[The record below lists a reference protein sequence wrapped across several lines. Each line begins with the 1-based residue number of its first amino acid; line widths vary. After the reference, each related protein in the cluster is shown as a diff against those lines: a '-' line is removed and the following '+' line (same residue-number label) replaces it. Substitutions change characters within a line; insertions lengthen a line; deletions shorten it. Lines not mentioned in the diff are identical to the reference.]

1 MRCAPCLLLG
11 MLSFGAVASA
21 RADLVP
27 SPAQVDFSDQAT
39 GTTSEPKPTTFRNTG
54 NQSVTVT
61 AVSAITIEAF
71 ARTGGTCGEAPF
83 TLAPQ
88 ASCTIEHTFTPY
100 LLESYYGYAHLTLA
114 GGGRVDYGLA
124 GRGNVEYLDIFP
136 SSLSFFSINVGTSSE
151 EQTIHL
157 SNNRPVGMTV
167 GQMYMD
173 GPDASAFV
181 RTGGTCPTQ
190 VPFYWG
196 ASGSCTIAYRFVP
209 DHVGSHSAGVTIIG
223 SGSFGFSLSGDGL
236 PETPLFVDGFEASTP
251 APMP

>member
-1 MRCAPCLLLG
+1 

-21 RADLVP
+21 RADIVP
-27 SPAQVDFSDQAT
+27 SPAQVDFGDQAT
-39 GTTSEPKPTTFRNTG
+39 GTTSDPMPTRFTNTG

-61 AVSAITIEAF
+61 AVSAVTLEAF
-71 ARTGGTCGEAPF
+71 ARAGGSCGEAPF

-100 LLESYYGYAHLTLA
+100 LVQSYYGYAHLALA
-114 GGGRVDYGLA
+114 GGGRVDFGLA
-124 GRGNVEYLDIFP
+124 GEGNVAYLDIVP
-136 SSLSFFSINVGTSSE
+136 SSLSFFPVHVGTSSE

-157 SNNRPVGMTV
+157 NNNRPVGMTV

-196 ASGSCTIAYRFVP
+196 ASGGCTITYRFVP
-209 DHVGSHSAGVTIIG
+209 NHVGSHSAGVSILG
-223 SGSFGFSLSGDGL
+223 SGSFSFSLSGDGL
-236 PETPLFVDGFEASTP
+236 PEVPLFVNGFEAAAPTP
-251 APMP
+251 ML

>member
-1 MRCAPCLLLG
+1 

-21 RADLVP
+21 RADIVP

-39 GTTSEPKPTTFRNTG
+39 GTTSDPMPTRFTNTG

-61 AVSAITIEAF
+61 AVSAVTLEAF
-71 ARTGGTCGEAPF
+71 ARAGGTCGEAPF

-100 LLESYYGYAHLTLA
+100 LVQSYYGYAHLTLA

-124 GRGNVEYLDIFP
+124 GRGETAYLEITPSGLSYFP
-136 SSLSFFSINVGTSSE
+136 VDVGASSE

-157 SNNRPVGMTV
+157 RNTRPVGMTV
-167 GQMYMD
+167 SQMYLD

-181 RTGGTCPTQ
+181 RTGGSCPTQ
-190 VPFYWG
+190 APFYW
-196 ASGSCTIAYRFVP
+196 AAIASCTMIYRFVP
-209 DHVGSHSAGVTIIG
+209 NHVGSHSASVSIYG

-236 PETPLFVDGFEASTP
+236 PEVPLFVDGFEAPPP
-251 APMP
+251 APTN